1 MVRIRKYHYALET
14 LVTSHLSQII
24 RIVASGVTSNITPLH
39 GRRTSD
45 HQFVRVPLGE
55 APTSPLV
62 DSPWVQSRDLTAV
75 TSPVTVNKVVLFCNP
90 NQPSN
95 CISVTTTFAQELRLA
110 WVRPMRYRWV
120 PWVSQVTAATAPP
133 SSSNDRFALVIN
145 VVSIVNTPFWSSDSS
160 KNRKQMRFEFVWGLA
175 GNDFSGGGTSVA
187 NMNRWWLRVGSS

>member
-95 CISVTTTFAQELRLA
+95 CISVNSRRPRPRSHKSSPDAVPLGTVGVSSHRRHCAPIIVEWSLCFGHKRRLDCKHT
-110 WVRPMRYRWV
+110 VLIE
-120 PWVSQVTAATAPP
+120 
-133 SSSNDRFALVIN
+133 RFV
-145 VVSIVNTPFWSSDSS
+145 
-160 KNRKQMRFEFVWGLA
+160 
-175 GNDFSGGGTSVA
+175 
-187 NMNRWWLRVGSS
+187 